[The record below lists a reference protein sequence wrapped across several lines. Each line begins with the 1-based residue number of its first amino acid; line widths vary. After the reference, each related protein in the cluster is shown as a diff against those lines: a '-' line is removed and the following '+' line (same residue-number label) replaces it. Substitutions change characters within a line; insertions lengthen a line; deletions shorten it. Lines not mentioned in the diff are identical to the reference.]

1 MEPARQSERARQA
14 RVGRDNQYGASE
26 SQVTSTA
33 FPILDD
39 STVLLGLCGR
49 YRTIYEPTRRSFSH
63 THFSG
68 RSTLRLQIQAIGG
81 PVIRYALRATASL
94 FSTLFVNPTK
104 SPQQAF
110 FYIGSILPGEMRV
123 GPKPQPLTRFRR
135 GPNDSTQ
142 REAGEAHCEDRQTL
156 GAPAAVFGGSSIP
169 K

>member
-26 SQVTSTA
+26 RKLLSTA
-33 FPILDD
+33 FPIFDD

-104 SPQQAF
+104 SLQQAF

-123 GPKPQPLTRFRR
+123 GPNPQPLTRFRL
-135 GPNDSTQ
+135 NFHVLL
-142 REAGEAHCEDRQTL
+142 A
-156 GAPAAVFGGSSIP
+156 